1 MDWNDLK
8 FFLEVARSGS
18 LTRAASALK
27 ASQSTVARRVSELE
41 QDLGATLFE
50 RHQTGYFLTDEGQEI
65 LRRAESAEQGVLA
78 VERGAASL
86 SGTVSGTVRLATSEN
101 LATDLVIPAMPA
113 LVKRYPAL
121 CLEIVTHTATV
132 TLGRREAD
140 LALRVVRPASGNL
153 KLRQLGRMSYAVY
166 ASRAYLKQHRQ
177 RDGDPFAGRDVITWD
192 DAHSH
197 LPAAQWM
204 TSHATQARTVLMVSN
219 LPMQIAAARAGLGL
233 AIIPDF
239 LATAPELV
247 KVVPSEELF
256 DNGLWLVMHADLS
269 ASARVR
275 AVADFLAETVARHP
289 VLGRAHGVENGAR
302 EGWLR

>member
-1 MDWNDLK
+1 MDWNDLRY
-8 FFLEVARSGS
+8 FLEVARGGS
-18 LTRAASALK
+18 LTRAATQLK
-27 ASQSTVARRVSELE
+27 ASQSTVARRITELE
-41 QDLGATLFE
+41 QSLGARLFE

-65 LRRAESAEQGVLA
+65 LQRAELAEEGVLA
-78 VERGAASL
+78 VERGAAGL
-86 SGTVSGTVRLATSEN
+86 SGEVSGTVRLATSEN
-101 LATDLVIPAMPA
+101 LATALVIPALPA
-113 LVKRYPAL
+113 LARRYPGL
-121 CLEIVTHTATV
+121 SLEIVTQTATV

-153 KLRQLGRMSYAVY
+153 KLRQLGRMHYAVY
-166 ASRAYLKQHRQ
+166 ASRSYLKRHPQQ
-177 RDGDPFAGRDVITWD
+177 AGDPFAGRDIITWD
-192 DAHSH
+192 EAHSH

-204 TSHATQARTVLMVSN
+204 NTHAVQARTVLAVSN

-247 KVVPSEELF
+247 KVVPSDALF

-289 VLGRAHGVENGAR
+289 VLGSAR
-302 EGWLR
+302 GSSA